1 MEYNHL
7 VSAAGL
13 VENDKGQILLVL
25 SPDRG
30 WEYPGGIIES
40 GETVQQGL
48 LREIFEETGVTAEIL
63 SFVGISKNLDRDI
76 VNLDFRCKYISGELT
91 TSAESLQVRWVTPE
105 EAMELVT
112 FPLTIKRLKNML
124 SHKDTI
130 SCFAFHKVPFTVIDE
145 GNYPV

>member
-1 MEYNHL
+1 MNYNHL

-13 VENDKGQILLVL
+13 VENEKGEILLVL

-30 WEYPGGIIES
+30 WEYPGGIIET

-48 LREIFEETGVTAEIL
+48 LREIFEETGVTAEIV

-76 VNLDFRCKYISGELT
+76 VNLDFRCRYLSGELT
-91 TSAESLQVRWVTPE
+91 TSEESLQVRWVSPE
-105 EAMELVT
+105 EAKKLVD
-112 FPLTIKRLKNML
+112 FPLTIKRLDLML
-124 SHKDTI
+124 SHNDEI

-145 GNYPV
+145 EKYPI